1 MAIGGAGMTTLDM
14 KTKQIIHSAS
24 VAAGSVALT
33 PIPFTDAALLVPIQV
48 GMITSLFKAYD
59 QKIVTGAIRGAVW
72 AVAATSFGRGI
83 VGNAFKFI
91 PGLGT
96 ATGAAISATTAV
108 GVTELIGW
116 AIAHELATGDKIAPG
131 DIYGIIMNALKRRS

>member
-1 MAIGGAGMTTLDM
+1 MTTADM
-14 KTKQIIHSAS
+14 KAKQIIHSAS
-24 VAAGSVALT
+24 VAAGSVAVS

-48 GMITSLFKAYD
+48 GMITALFKAYN
-59 QKIVTGAIRGAVW
+59 QKMVIGAIRGAVW

-96 ATGAAISATTAV
+96 VAGAAISATTAAS
-108 GVTELIGW
+108 VTELIGW
-116 AIAHELATGDKIAPG
+116 AIARELATGEKIAPG
-131 DIYGIIMNALKRRS
+131 DIYGVIMQAIKRRS

>member
-1 MAIGGAGMTTLDM
+1 MTTEDM
-14 KTKQIIHSAS
+14 KAKQIIHSAS
-24 VAAGSVALT
+24 VAAGSVAVS

-48 GMITSLFKAYD
+48 GMITALFKAYD
-59 QKIVTGAIRGAVW
+59 QKMVIGAIRGAVW

-96 ATGAAISATTAV
+96 VAGAAISATTAA

-116 AIAHELATGDKIAPG
+116 AIARELATGEKIAPG
-131 DIYGIIMNALKRRS
+131 DIYGIIMQAIKRRS

>member
-1 MAIGGAGMTTLDM
+1 MTTADM
-14 KTKQIIHSAS
+14 KAKQIIHSAS
-24 VAAGSVALT
+24 VAAGSVAVS

-48 GMITSLFKAYD
+48 GMITALFKAYD
-59 QKIVTGAIRGAVW
+59 QKMVTGAIRGAVW

-96 ATGAAISATTAV
+96 VAGAAISATTAA

-116 AIAHELATGDKIAPG
+116 AIARELATGEKIAPG
-131 DIYGIIMNALKRRS
+131 DIYGIIMQAIKRRS